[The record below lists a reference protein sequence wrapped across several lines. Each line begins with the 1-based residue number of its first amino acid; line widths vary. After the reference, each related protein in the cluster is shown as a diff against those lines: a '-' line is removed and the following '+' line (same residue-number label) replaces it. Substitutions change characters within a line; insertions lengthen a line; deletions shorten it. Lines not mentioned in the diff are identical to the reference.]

1 MKFSNSPW
9 VSCYAFRWECGLSE
23 PDCGYSKEVRLYAFK
38 YKFNMYLVYE
48 YPTPHENNV
57 YFEKAL
63 GSNRLFKDDE
73 NDG

>member
-1 MKFSNSPW
+1 
-9 VSCYAFRWECGLSE
+9 
-23 PDCGYSKEVRLYAFK
+23 
-38 YKFNMYLVYE
+38 MYLVYE

>member
-1 MKFSNSPW
+1 MN
-9 VSCYAFRWECGLSE
+9 
-23 PDCGYSKEVRLYAFK
+23 VRSAVAKAQSAGSRDMPYAFK
-38 YKFNMYLVYE
+38 NKFNKYLVYE
-48 YPTPHENNV
+48 YTTPQENNV